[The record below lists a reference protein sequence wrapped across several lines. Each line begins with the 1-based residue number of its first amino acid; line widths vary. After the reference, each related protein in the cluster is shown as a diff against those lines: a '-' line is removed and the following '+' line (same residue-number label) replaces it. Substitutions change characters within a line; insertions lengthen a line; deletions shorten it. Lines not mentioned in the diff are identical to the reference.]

1 MIFVQDK
8 RVKVGTYYLPG
19 EVKSIRVTEEGKLE
33 DKKKGKKK
41 LSNQPI
47 GYEPATVEIDMI
59 FEENAQYDLD
69 NMIRYVQRIFKTAG
83 QKKQKK
89 YKIIATTVNAQGIT
103 EAYFNGFSTIS
114 EGSQSWVTGT
124 LSFVAPAISGLS
136 VVKTK
141 QQLAAGNKATATKK
155 KTTKETSKSP
165 AKNKKSMAEA
175 KKKAKKLVKK

>member
-19 EVKSIRVTEEGKLE
+19 EVKSIRVAEEGKLE

-41 LSNQPI
+41 LSNQPT

-59 FEENAQYDLD
+59 FEESAQYDLD
-69 NMIRYVQRIFKTAG
+69 NMIRYVQRIFKASG

-103 EAYFNGFSTIS
+103 EAYFNGFSTVA
-114 EGSQSWVTGT
+114 EGAQSWVTGT

-141 QQLAAGNKATATKK
+141 QQLAAKSTAAATK
-155 KTTKETSKSP
+155 KTTKQTSKSP
-165 AKNKKSMAEA
+165 AKKQKSTAA
-175 KKKAKKLVKK
+175 SKKKAKRLVKK